1 MHHDLNDTAF
11 AVITRMESPNR
22 QNIVRAGTARMH
34 LATIKRSCRGAL
46 PILSMGAL
54 LVGLVALRTAIYFS
68 RFHY

>member
-1 MHHDLNDTAF
+1 MSTLTHQFEDSLH
-11 AVITRMESPNR
+11 SPNR
-22 QNIVRAGTARMH
+22 QNIVRAGTARMR
-34 LATIKRSCRGAL
+34 LAKIKRFCLGAL